1 MRGIGLLL
9 LFAVL
14 SAPALAADTLPGTDQ
29 PLLHAIAGDVR
40 PDALQATVTRL
51 VGFGTRHTLSDP
63 NSKTRGI
70 GAARAFVS
78 AQFAQMSK
86 ACGGCLTIATP
97 AETVTGPRIPN
108 PTAVVDVLAI
118 QPGTSDPNRVIVIS
132 THVDSFILKDMLDT
146 ASDAPGADD
155 DASGT
160 AAVLEAARVLSQ
172 HKFPATLV
180 YAVLSGEEQ
189 GLYGGTVL
197 AHYARDQHWQVEA
210 SLNNDIVGNIRG
222 DNGAVD
228 ADHVR
233 VFSEGTRTLETQK
246 QADDRRYLGGE
257 VDSPSRNIARFIA
270 GMADRYVS
278 GLKVHMV
285 YRTDRYGRGGD
296 QVPMLAQGFPAVRF
310 TEAAEDYT
318 HEHQWVRMENGVQYG
333 DLLAAINFPY
343 LAQVARLNAVSMAAL
358 AMAPA
363 PPTHVTVTGAVS
375 WNTTLK
381 WSKVANA
388 NGYRV
393 WWRDTT
399 APLWSYS
406 RDAGNNESLTLKDIN
421 IDDAFFGVS
430 SVSPEGYDSPVVFP
444 GDAGA
449 FGP

>member
-1 MRGIGLLL
+1 MRRASLLL
-9 LFAVL
+9 LFAML
-14 SAPALAADTLPGTDQ
+14 SAPALAADALPNTDQ
-29 PLLHAIAGDVR
+29 PLLHTIAGDVR

-51 VGFGTRHTLSDP
+51 VGFGTRHTMSDP
-63 NSKTRGI
+63 NAKTRGI
-70 GAARAFVS
+70 GAARAFVA
-78 AQFAQMSK
+78 AQFAQMAK
-86 ACGGCLTIATP
+86 ACGGCLTIVTP
-97 AETVTGPRIPN
+97 SETVTGPRIPT

-118 QPGTSDPNRVIVIS
+118 QRGTSDPNRVIVIS
-132 THVDSFILKDMLDT
+132 GHVDSFILKDMLDT
-146 ASDAPGADD
+146 TSDAPGADD

-160 AAVLEAARVLSQ
+160 AAVMEAARVLSR

-210 SLNNDIVGNIRG
+210 ALNNDIIGNIRG
-222 DNGAVD
+222 DNGTVD

-233 VFSEGTRTLETQK
+233 VFSEGTRTLETQQ

-257 VDSPSRNIARFIA
+257 VDSPSRNLARFIA
-270 GMADRYVS
+270 GMVDRYVD
-278 GLKVHMV
+278 GLKVRMV

-296 QVPMLAQGFPAVRF
+296 QVPMLAQGFPAVRV

-318 HEHQWVRMENGVQYG
+318 HEHQWIRMENGVQYG
-333 DLLAAINFPY
+333 DLLAAVNFPY
-343 LAQVARLNAVSMAAL
+343 LAQVTRLNAVSMAAM

-363 PPTHVTVTGAVS
+363 PPAKVTVTGAVS

-381 WSKVANA
+381 WSKVSGAG
-388 NGYRV
+388 GYRV

-399 APLWSYS
+399 APFWGFS
-406 RDAGNNESLTLKDIN
+406 RGAGDSESLTLKDIN

-444 GDAGA
+444 GAAGA
-449 FGP
+449 FEP